1 MHQFGLFPFFMP
13 NIFGNI
19 MKFAIGECKKEVVFS
34 APKNRKK
41 DPHCLLMIEDSY
53 PLFLKFLTL
62 SRTLLIGFNNTVR
75 KSRVENGTFY
85 RQPVIAAR
93 KVERR
98 HNMGINKFGCQC
110 ECRIYASSLPSAI

>member
-41 DPHCLLMIEDSY
+41 YPHCLLMIEDSY

-62 SRTLLIGFNNTVR
+62 SRTLIIIILIDCSKRCTSWIANSIG
-75 KSRVENGTFY
+75 
-85 RQPVIAAR
+85 PMVI
-93 KVERR
+93 
-98 HNMGINKFGCQC
+98 
-110 ECRIYASSLPSAI
+110 RIWCAIANIYHGGVIP